1 MDPMTP
7 EKPTPEMKDQLM
19 QQMSEAKASGKLNKL
34 QDLMTEYSWP
44 EDAESIL
51 LLAQKDDRTKG
62 KSPDELADMIRGD
75 TSLYDDL
82 VAYKPGG
89 ALEKLGQPAEH
100 PDKESAAD
108 EAVEKPGAEGVE
120 EDEAMK
126 AEAEGVLSKSKS
138 MKDMSPDR
146 AAKAMKETG
155 FKPGKDDMDLEK
167 KSKFMSKMYGA

>member
-1 MDPMTP
+1 MDPMTS
-7 EKPTPEMKDQLM
+7 EKPTPEMKDALLK
-19 QQMSEAKASGKLNKL
+19 QMATAKEEGKFQKL
-34 QDLMTEYSWP
+34 QDLMTEYDWP

-51 LLAQKDDRTKG
+51 LLAQRDDRTKG
-62 KSPDELADMIRGD
+62 KSPDELADMIREN

-89 ALEKLGQPAEH
+89 ALENLGQSKEH
-100 PDKESAAD
+100 PDAETAAD
-108 EAVEKPGAEGVE
+108 ESVEKPGAEGVE

-146 AAKAMKETG
+146 AKKAMKETG
-155 FKPGKDDMDLEK
+155 FKPGKDDMDLDK
-167 KSKFMSKMYGA
+167 KSAFMSKMYGA